1 MSSDS
6 SEDRPGRNL
15 YDVEA
20 RRRDFPVLHQEVHG
34 RPLVYLDNGATS
46 QKPRSVIEALRH
58 YYEHDNSNVHRG
70 VHALSERA
78 TRDYEAARDE
88 VARFVNAPDRRAVVF
103 VRGTTEAINLVARSY
118 LRPRLHKG
126 DEILVS
132 HMEHHSNI
140 VPWQMLCE
148 ESGARLRV
156 IPISDEGE
164 LDFEAYLDLLGE
176 RTRFLSIV
184 HLSNALGTINPIKK
198 MCAAAHAAG
207 ARVLVDGAQ
216 AAPHLAVDVQDLDC
230 DFYAFS
236 GHKIYAPTGIG
247 ALVGKT
253 ELLEAMPPYQGGG
266 EMIRRV
272 SFEEGTTYNDL
283 PHKFEAGTPDI
294 AGAIGLKA
302 ALEYLSVL
310 DLEAVAAHEDAL
322 LDYATE
328 ALEDIAGV
336 RVVGTAASKSGVLSF
351 VLDGVHAHDIGTI
364 VDRQGVA
371 IRAGHHCTMPLMERL
386 GVPAT
391 ARATFALYNTREDAD
406 ALARAVRK
414 VQEMFGPAPRVGA

>member
-1 MSSDS
+1 MKRDTPES
-6 SEDRPGRNL
+6 GHNL
-15 YDVEA
+15 YDVYA
-20 RRRDFPVLHQEVHG
+20 RRRDFPALHQSVHG
-34 RPLVYLDNGATS
+34 HPLVYLDNGATS
-46 QKPRSVIEALRH
+46 QKPAAVIDALRH
-58 YYEHDNSNVHRG
+58 YYERDNSNVHRG

-118 LRPRLHKG
+118 ARPRLREG

-140 VPWQMLCE
+140 VPWQILCE
-148 ESGARLRV
+148 ETGARLRV

-164 LDFEAYLDLLGE
+164 LDLDAYRSLLGE
-176 RTRFLSIV
+176 RTRLVAIV
-184 HLSNALGTINPIKK
+184 HLSNALGTVNPVKE

-216 AAPHLAVDVQDLDC
+216 AAPHLPLDVQDLDC

-236 GHKIYAPTGIG
+236 GHKVYGPTGIG
-247 ALVGKT
+247 ALIGKT
-253 ELLEAMPPYQGGG
+253 ELFDEMPPWQGGG

-294 AGAIGLKA
+294 SGAIGLKA
-302 ALEYLSVL
+302 ALEYLSAL

-322 LDYATE
+322 LAYATE
-328 ALEDIAGV
+328 ALGQIDGV
-336 RVVGTAASKSGVLSF
+336 RVVGTAAGKSGVLSF

-391 ARATFALYNTREDAD
+391 ARATFALYNTKEDAD
-406 ALARAVRK
+406 ALVRAIGK
-414 VQEMFGPAPRVGA
+414 VKELFA

>member
-1 MSSDS
+1 MSSAPPVS
-6 SEDRPGRNL
+6 RAGRNL
-15 YDVEA
+15 YDVHA
-20 RRRDFPVLHQEVHG
+20 RRRDFPILDQEVRG

-46 QKPRSVIEALRH
+46 QKPRAVIEALRH

-78 TRDYEAARDE
+78 TRDFEAARDE

-103 VRGTTEAINLVARSY
+103 VRGTTEAINLVAGSY
-118 LRPRLHKG
+118 LRPKLRKG

-140 VPWQMLCE
+140 VPWQILCE
-148 ESGARLRV
+148 QSGARLEV

-164 LDFEAYLDLLGE
+164 LDLEAYHGLLGE
-176 RTRFLSIV
+176 RTRFVSIV
-184 HLSNALGTINPIKK
+184 HLSNALGTINPVKE
-198 MCAAAHAAG
+198 MCRAAHAAG

-236 GHKIYAPTGIG
+236 GHKVYGPTGIG
-247 ALVGKT
+247 VLIGKT
-253 ELLEAMPPYQGGG
+253 ELLDAMPPYQGGG

-294 AGAIGLKA
+294 AGAIGLRA
-302 ALEYLSVL
+302 ALEYLSAL

-322 LDYATE
+322 LDYATD
-328 ALEDIAGV
+328 ALGDIEGV
-336 RVVGTAASKSGVLSF
+336 RLVGTAANKSGVLSF

-371 IRAGHHCTMPLMERL
+371 IRAGHHCAMPLMERL

-406 ALARAVRK
+406 ALVRAVTK
-414 VQEMFGPAPRVGA
+414 VRELFGPNPRIGA

>member
-1 MSSDS
+1 MKRDTPES
-6 SEDRPGRNL
+6 GHNL
-15 YDVEA
+15 YDVHA
-20 RRRDFPVLHQEVHG
+20 RRRDFPALHQSVHG
-34 RPLVYLDNGATS
+34 HPLVYLDNGATS
-46 QKPRSVIEALRH
+46 QKPAAVIDALRH

-118 LRPRLHKG
+118 ARPRLREG

-140 VPWQMLCE
+140 VPWQILCE
-148 ESGARLRV
+148 ETGARLRV
-156 IPISDEGE
+156 IPISDAGE
-164 LDFEAYLDLLGE
+164 LDLDAYRSLLGE
-176 RTRFLSIV
+176 RTRLVAIV
-184 HLSNALGTINPIKK
+184 HLSNALGTVNPVKE

-207 ARVLVDGAQ
+207 AKVLVDGAQ
-216 AAPHLAVDVQDLDC
+216 AAPHLPLDVQDLDC

-236 GHKIYAPTGIG
+236 GHKVYGPTGIG
-247 ALVGKT
+247 ALIGKT
-253 ELLEAMPPYQGGG
+253 ELFDEMPPWQGGG

-294 AGAIGLKA
+294 SGAIGLKA
-302 ALEYLSVL
+302 ALEYLSAL

-328 ALEDIAGV
+328 ALGQIDGV
-336 RVVGTAASKSGVLSF
+336 RVVGTAARKSGVLSF

-391 ARATFALYNTREDAD
+391 ARATFALYNTKEDAD
-406 ALARAVRK
+406 ALVRAVGK
-414 VQEMFGPAPRVGA
+414 VKELFA

>member
-1 MSSDS
+1 VKRDTPES
-6 SEDRPGRNL
+6 GHNL
-15 YDVEA
+15 YDVHA
-20 RRRDFPVLHQEVHG
+20 RRRDFPALHQSVHG
-34 RPLVYLDNGATS
+34 HPLVYLDNGATS
-46 QKPRSVIEALRH
+46 QKPAAVIDALRH

-88 VARFVNAPDRRAVVF
+88 VARFVNAPDRRSVVF

-118 LRPRLHKG
+118 ARPRLREG

-140 VPWQMLCE
+140 VPWQILCE
-148 ESGARLRV
+148 ETGARLRV
-156 IPISDEGE
+156 IPISEEGE
-164 LDFEAYLDLLGE
+164 LDLDAYRSLLGE
-176 RTRFLSIV
+176 RTRLVAIV
-184 HLSNALGTINPIKK
+184 HLSNALGTVNPVKE

-207 ARVLVDGAQ
+207 AKVLVDGAQ
-216 AAPHLAVDVQDLDC
+216 AAPHLHLDVQDLDC

-236 GHKIYAPTGIG
+236 GHKVYGPTGIG
-247 ALVGKT
+247 ALIGRT
-253 ELLEAMPPYQGGG
+253 ELFDEMPPWQGGG

-294 AGAIGLKA
+294 SGAIGLKA
-302 ALEYLSVL
+302 ALEYLSAL

-322 LDYATE
+322 LAYATE
-328 ALEDIAGV
+328 ALGQIEGV
-336 RVVGTAASKSGVLSF
+336 RVVGTAARKSGVLSF
-351 VLDGVHAHDIGTI
+351 VLEGVHAHDIGTI

-391 ARATFALYNTREDAD
+391 ARATFALYNTKEDAD
-406 ALARAVRK
+406 ALVRAVGK
-414 VQEMFGPAPRVGA
+414 VKELFA

>member
-1 MSSDS
+1 MKRDAPES
-6 SEDRPGRNL
+6 GRNL
-15 YDVEA
+15 YDVHA
-20 RRRDFPVLHQEVHG
+20 RRRDFPALHQSVHG
-34 RPLVYLDNGATS
+34 HPLVYLDNGATS
-46 QKPRSVIEALRH
+46 QKPAAVIDALRH
-58 YYEHDNSNVHRG
+58 YYQHDNSNVHRG

-88 VARFVNAPDRRAVVF
+88 VARFVNAPDRRSVVF

-118 LRPRLHKG
+118 ARPRLREG

-140 VPWQMLCE
+140 VPWQILCE
-148 ESGARLRV
+148 EAGARLRV
-156 IPISDEGE
+156 IPISDQGE
-164 LDFEAYLDLLGE
+164 LDLDAYRTLLGE
-176 RTRFLSIV
+176 RTRLVAIV
-184 HLSNALGTINPIKK
+184 HLSNALGTVNPVKE

-207 ARVLVDGAQ
+207 AKVLVDGAQ
-216 AAPHLAVDVQDLDC
+216 AAPHLPLDVQDLDC

-236 GHKIYAPTGIG
+236 GHKVYGPTGIG
-247 ALVGKT
+247 ALIGRT
-253 ELLEAMPPYQGGG
+253 ELLDEMPPWQGGG

-294 AGAIGLKA
+294 SGAIGLKA
-302 ALEYLSVL
+302 ALEYLSAL

-328 ALEDIAGV
+328 ALGQIDGV
-336 RVVGTAASKSGVLSF
+336 RVVGTAARKSGVLSF

-391 ARATFALYNTREDAD
+391 ARASFALYNTKEDAD
-406 ALARAVRK
+406 ALVRALGK
-414 VQEMFGPAPRVGA
+414 VKELFA

>member
-1 MSSDS
+1 MKPDTPES
-6 SEDRPGRNL
+6 GHNL
-15 YDVEA
+15 YDVYA
-20 RRRDFPVLHQEVHG
+20 RRRDFPALHQSVHG
-34 RPLVYLDNGATS
+34 HPLVYLDNGATS
-46 QKPRSVIEALRH
+46 QKPAAVIDALRH

-88 VARFVNAPDRRAVVF
+88 VARFVNAPDRRSVVF

-118 LRPRLHKG
+118 ARPRLREG

-140 VPWQMLCE
+140 VPWQILCE
-148 ESGARLRV
+148 ETGARLRV

-164 LDFEAYLDLLGE
+164 LDLDAYRSLLGE
-176 RTRFLSIV
+176 RTRMVAIV
-184 HLSNALGTINPIKK
+184 HLSNALGTVNPVKE

-207 ARVLVDGAQ
+207 AKVLVDGAQ
-216 AAPHLAVDVQDLDC
+216 AAPHLPLDVQDLDC

-236 GHKIYAPTGIG
+236 GHKVYGPTGIG
-247 ALVGKT
+247 ALIGKT
-253 ELLEAMPPYQGGG
+253 ELFDEMPPWQGGG

-294 AGAIGLKA
+294 SGAIGLKA
-302 ALEYLSVL
+302 ALEYLSAL

-328 ALEDIAGV
+328 ALEQIDGV

-386 GVPAT
+386 GLNAT
-391 ARATFALYNTREDAD
+391 ARATFALYNTKEDAD
-406 ALARAVRK
+406 ALVRAIGK
-414 VQEMFGPAPRVGA
+414 VKELFA